1 MEFENIITDNLN
13 KDMILDIKKMP
24 KEQALDLLMKTMS
37 HDKRISDF
45 AQFKQSV
52 ISREMLMS
60 TGIGNGIAIPHAR
73 LDTFEGIMI
82 GLIRCRE
89 GIPYESFDD
98 APVYFI
104 FMIASGRSYDKVY
117 LKLLSALTTK
127 LRDDDLIKKLL
138 AAETPADIFE
148 LLKKE

>member
-1 MEFENIITDNLN
+1 MDFENIITDNLS

-24 KEQALDLLMKTMS
+24 KEQALDLLIKAMS
-37 HDKRISDF
+37 QDSRISDS

-73 LDTFEGIMI
+73 LDTLEGIMI
-82 GLIRCRE
+82 GLIRCCE

-98 APVYFI
+98 APVHFI
-104 FMIASGRSYDKVY
+104 FMIASGRTYDKVY

-127 LRDDDLIKKLL
+127 LRDEDLIKKML
-138 AAETPADIFE
+138 AVETPVEIFE
-148 LLKKE
+148 LLK